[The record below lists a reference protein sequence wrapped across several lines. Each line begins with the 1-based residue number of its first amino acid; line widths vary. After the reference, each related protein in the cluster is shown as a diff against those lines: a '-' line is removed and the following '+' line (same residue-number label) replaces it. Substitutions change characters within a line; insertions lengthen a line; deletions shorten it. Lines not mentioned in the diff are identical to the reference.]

1 MKKNSIIILAI
12 SLFCLSTSSCILMTD
27 MATEMYWNMD
37 DPAPIDPDVMLDT
50 LCIIKYSIAGKTD
63 QSVIHNQSDLD
74 LFLYRILTNAKSTPC
89 TLVQSSHSNGQESI
103 LAFSDQPEIK
113 FSSTDANKVKEWAK
127 KMLLKGYQVEI
138 LYDKRSKTYHC
149 TAREKQKTH

>member
-27 MATEMYWNMD
+27 MATEIYWNMD
-37 DPAPIDPDVMLDT
+37 DPAPVDPDVMLDT

-74 LFLYRILTNAKSTPC
+74 LFLYRILTSAKSTPC
-89 TLVQSSHSNGQESI
+89 TLVQSSHSNGQESV
-103 LAFSDQPEIK
+103 LAFSEQPEIK
-113 FSSTDANKVKEWAK
+113 FSSTDVNKVKEWAK

-138 LYDKRSKTYHC
+138 LYDKRSKTYNC
-149 TAREKQKTH
+149 TARGKQKTN